1 MVDITLSPDGG
12 REVRGYLATP
22 DGAGPWPGVVVL
34 HEVFGLTGDIRR
46 QADRF
51 AQEGYLAFAPDLYTR
66 GPRIRCVRRAFR
78 ELLAGSGQ
86 TFENIEASRR
96 VLGARDD
103 CSGKVGVIGFCMG
116 GGFALVA
123 AARYDFD
130 VASVN
135 YGALPRDAER
145 VLQGVCPIVA
155 SYGKKDISLRGKAA
169 ELDRTL
175 TELGMP
181 HDVKEYPGVGHSF
194 LGEYRTGSA
203 LTVLRRVAGMRH
215 DPEVAADAWR
225 RIFAFFDEYLND
237 R

>member
-1 MVDITLSPDGG
+1 MVDTTLSADL
-12 REVRGYLATP
+12 RGYLATP
-22 DGAGPWPGVVVL
+22 DGDGPWPGVVVL

-46 QADRF
+46 QADRL
-51 AQEGYLAFAPDLYTR
+51 AGEGYLAFAPDLYTR
-66 GPRIRCVRRAFR
+66 GPRIRCIRRAFR
-78 ELLAGSGQ
+78 DLFAARGR
-86 TFENIEASRR
+86 TFDDIEASRR
-96 VLGARDD
+96 ALAIRDD
-103 CSGKVGVIGFCMG
+103 CTGKVGVIGFCMG

-135 YGALPRDAER
+135 YGEMPRREAEQ
-145 VLQGVCPIVA
+145 VLRGVCPVVA

-169 ELDRTL
+169 ELDRVL

-194 LGEYRTGSA
+194 LAEYRTGPA

-225 RIFAFFDEYLND
+225 RIFAFFNEYLRD
-237 R
+237 G